1 MNDPRIKR
9 YRLSFAL
16 LALLLMLL
24 LALNAG
30 VGSTA
35 LGRAEL
41 WRALLH
47 REEGGMAARILWG
60 IRLPRLLAAALLGGA
75 LAVAGYLLQT
85 FFSNPIAGP
94 FVLGI
99 SSGAKLLV
107 ALTMIGCLSRG
118 LVMRAWVMV
127 AAAFLGSLLCMGAIL
142 LVARRM
148 RGMAMLIVCGVMIGY
163 V

>member
-1 MNDPRIKR
+1 MSTFRKPA
-9 YRLSFAL
+9 AL
-16 LALLLMLL
+16 LALLLVLL

-35 LGRAEL
+35 LGGAEL

-99 SSGAKLLV
+99 SSVFQPMKL
-107 ALTMIGCLSRG
+107 
-118 LVMRAWVMV
+118 
-127 AAAFLGSLLCMGAIL
+127 FLF
-142 LVARRM
+142 
-148 RGMAMLIVCGVMIGY
+148 
-163 V
+163 